1 MKNMMK
7 KFLAMFAALAVMV
20 SVVMPVFETR
30 AATGS
35 SGPEADC
42 WERWDDGSN
51 RD

>member
-20 SVVMPVFETR
+20 SVVMPC
-30 AATGS
+30 AAGPGTGVDTA
-35 SGPEADC
+35 PDLWDEDADT
-42 WERWDDGSN
+42 N

>member
-20 SVVMPVFETR
+20 SVVMPC
-30 AATGS
+30 AAGGDLDAPTY
-35 SGPEADC
+35 EL
-42 WERWDDGSN
+42 WDDYDTTV